1 MPLIVPDARLV
12 VDSNGPVLDRQARH
26 RSQIRSESAVTT
38 EQLPNEHAM
47 AAIMMSTQIWARSR
61 ASLRPSGLTSSVE
74 TEGSTVNGSGRS
86 QEVGTL
92 YSWLR
97 KG

>member
-12 VDSNGPVLDRQARH
+12 VDSNGPVLDRQSRH

-47 AAIMMSTQIWARSR
+47 AAIMMSTCCMGRPMRLSSAAWRPYSNER
-61 ASLRPSGLTSSVE
+61 LR
-74 TEGSTVNGSGRS
+74 GSER
-86 QEVGTL
+86 
-92 YSWLR
+92 
-97 KG
+97 